1 MDEVKLSG
9 KQRRKR
15 SPRAKTTKRKS
26 PDTSARLKELWKDPE
41 FRENMRVKM
50 APHFEYRKAHPELF
64 SRRGVP
70 DGMRKPEADAL
81 WAVARDKAK
90 KAIQIMKDEG
100 NLPEIVIPGSDDEKA
115 TVVLEQMMTIV
126 LSPLTHQPTKI
137 AAGRT
142 VLEWCRS
149 KPVQKTAVAI
159 SNAEDWLNSVVSDN
173 KATDDQPRRL
183 EGDTPPST

>member
-1 MDEVKLSG
+1 MDEVKVITG

-15 SPRAKTTKRKS
+15 SPRPTKGKRTNPKMAA
-26 PDTSARLKELWKDPE
+26 TLKERWKDPA
-41 FRENMRVKM
+41 FREHMRIKM
-50 APHFEYRKAHPELF
+50 APHIAYRKAHPEKF

-81 WAVARDKAK
+81 WAIARAKAKKVIEIMEDEGSLPKVVVPDSDDDKAK
-90 KAIQIMKDEG
+90 R
-100 NLPEIVIPGSDDEKA
+100 
-115 TVVLEQMMTIV
+115 VLEEMFAIT

-159 SNAEDWLNSVVSDN
+159 SSAEDWLNSVVEDS
-173 KATDDQPRRL
+173 KATNDQPRRL
-183 EGDTPPST
+183 EGSTS